1 MGFLEYFPSINTIPG
16 LFIYMFLGLCSAV
29 IFATILAN
37 IFDLWG
43 GKEDARIQKIIERR
57 QQKEVEA
64 QAILKKIS

>member
-37 IFDLWG
+37 IFDSWG

-57 QQKEVEA
+57 
-64 QAILKKIS
+64 

>member
-16 LFIYMFLGLCSAV
+16 LFIYMFVGLSSAV

-43 GKEDARIQKIIERR
+43 GKEDARI
-57 QQKEVEA
+57 
-64 QAILKKIS
+64 